1 MKKPFIKIGLELKSL
16 RIKAGFTS
24 YANFAW
30 DNNLNK
36 SQYWRMESGSNVTLK
51 SLQKVLEIHNLTLLD
66 FFQMMNKK

>member
-16 RIKAGFTS
+16 RIKSGFTS

-36 SQYWRMESGSNVTLK
+36 SQYWRMENGSNVTLK
-51 SLQKVLEIHNLTLLD
+51 SLQKVLEIHNLTFYE